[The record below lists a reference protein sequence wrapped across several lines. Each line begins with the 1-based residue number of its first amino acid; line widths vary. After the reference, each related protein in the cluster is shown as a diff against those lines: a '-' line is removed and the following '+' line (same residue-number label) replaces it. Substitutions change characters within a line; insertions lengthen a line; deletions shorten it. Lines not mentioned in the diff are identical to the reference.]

1 MSGTLYDL
9 LVTAFVLS
17 FIFCCLV
24 SGFLQLL
31 AWTRH
36 AREGVNVSVR
46 ALWRPEEYFDAVGLR
61 QIALARRL
69 LAIGGVAYLSY
80 GVLMVVATVLRAA

>member
-1 MSGTLYDL
+1 MGTLFDL
-9 LVTAFVLS
+9 LVTTFVLS
-17 FIFCCLV
+17 FILCCVV
-24 SGFLQLL
+24 SGMLQIL

-36 AREGVNVSVR
+36 SRPDVPFSIR
-46 ALWRPEEYFDAVGLR
+46 ALWRPEEHFDPVGRR

-80 GVLMVVATVLRAA
+80 GVLVVVANVL